1 MKTEKGKTQR
11 KTVTKPKATVK
22 KTETKKTSTAKKTGA
37 TKKPTAKKSTTKK
50 APAKKA
56 ASKPRTSAKPKAV
69 TKVKVKTKAEQ
80 LCDSVIPE
88 LKAQAI
94 TLANAV
100 LTMQEKIE
108 QQIPNYKKADLA
120 QKVIVGTGEE
130 MLRQNPLVQEFRA
143 TVRDY
148 SAALNNL
155 EEMLEKK
162 KAEPEQNP
170 LDALRSRFGVG

>member
-1 MKTEKGKTQR
+1 MNEAEKLCKN
-11 KTVTKPKATVK
+11 VTPN
-22 KTETKKTSTAKKTGA
+22 
-37 TKKPTAKKSTTKK
+37 
-50 APAKKA
+50 
-56 ASKPRTSAKPKAV
+56 
-69 TKVKVKTKAEQ
+69 
-80 LCDSVIPE
+80 
-88 LKAQAI
+88 LKEQAI
-94 TLANAV
+94 TLTNAV
-100 LTMQEKIE
+100 LAMQEKIE
-108 QQIPNYKKADLA
+108 QQIPIYKKADLA

-155 EEMLEKK
+155 EEMLDKK